1 MDTVTS
7 NNNQSIH
14 VYLRVSTKDQ
24 EFDSQIESI
33 HKVIPN
39 LELKQRLDNQLD
51 IQQDNKVNVY
61 QEKASGAKKY
71 NRLEL
76 TRLLSNLKAGDI
88 VIVNDISRLSRSTID
103 LLTVVEEIRSKGA
116 ILRSVQDAWLNS
128 QDMYSDTFL
137 GIFASFAQL
146 ERKLISRRT
155 KEGLEAAKQQGRF
168 GGRPNKT
175 TDKEDFVLH
184 AYKSNK
190 TISEIV
196 RQTGLSR
203 TSVYNILNRNN
214 AIQQR
219 E

>member
-128 QDMYSDTFL
+128 QDM
-137 GIFASFAQL
+137 
-146 ERKLISRRT
+146 
-155 KEGLEAAKQQGRF
+155 
-168 GGRPNKT
+168 
-175 TDKEDFVLH
+175 
-184 AYKSNK
+184 
-190 TISEIV
+190 
-196 RQTGLSR
+196 
-203 TSVYNILNRNN
+203 
-214 AIQQR
+214 
-219 E
+219 